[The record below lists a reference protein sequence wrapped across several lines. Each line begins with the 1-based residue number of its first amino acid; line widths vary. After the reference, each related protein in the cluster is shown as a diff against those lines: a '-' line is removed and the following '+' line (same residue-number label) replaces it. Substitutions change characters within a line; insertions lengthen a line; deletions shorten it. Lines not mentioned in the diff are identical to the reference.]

1 MFSLLLCICQLQRFY
16 YESLF
21 NIFYK
26 ELELIR
32 LARDE
37 AQAQAENEAALKEEE
52 RKRREELELL
62 KAEYERLLE
71 EEKTARE
78 IENQV

>member
-1 MFSLLLCICQLQRFY
+1 MIYCALVKFNDFIMNHFSIF
-16 YESLF
+16 
-21 NIFYK
+21 FYK

-71 EEKTARE
+71 EEKNARE

>member
-1 MFSLLLCICQLQRFY
+1 MN
-16 YESLF
+16 LF
-21 NIFYK
+21 FLK

-71 EEKTARE
+71 EEKNARE
-78 IENQV
+78 IENQVWTEINLYQLYEASGQ

>member
-1 MFSLLLCICQLQRFY
+1 MIYYALVKFNDFIMNHFSIF
-16 YESLF
+16 
-21 NIFYK
+21 FYK

-71 EEKTARE
+71 EEKNARE